1 MSSHRE
7 VIQSNPLLNLRK
19 MEKHK
24 YIAKLFVY
32 FNFIDIYML
41 HLLRSFDTKEENVSQ
56 LKIV

>member
-24 YIAKLFVY
+24 YTAKLFVY
-32 FNFIDIYML
+32 FNFIDIYM
-41 HLLRSFDTKEENVSQ
+41 HDLLRSFDTKEENVSQ